1 MWAHSTNN
9 SKSAMF
15 VLWTIFFL
23 VFIFVRPVS
32 SIAAS
37 DVTVTKFAGQ
47 NAATGSDNGIGSM
60 AKFSAPSRNV
70 LSPDETLLYVLDI
83 GNYKIRK
90 IVVSTG
96 QVSNFVG
103 SGVSGSANG
112 PGMASQFQTL
122 RDFVITSNN
131 AAGYILEN
139 YHIRQ
144 VTMSTIEVAPVAG
157 LQGTPG
163 YVEGPAVEA
172 RFNGLGGA
180 AIAPD
185 NSYMLIADSTNNRI
199 RKMTLLEPLTV
210 STIVGQATTGDG
222 NGIGTS
228 ALLNTPYCIDISNDG
243 LKAVVGTFGAV
254 RVITLSTMQVQ
265 TILSTASVQV
275 YDVVIR
281 SDSR

>member
-1 MWAHSTNN
+1 MNN
-9 SKSAMF
+9 SKSTMF

-23 VFIFVRPVS
+23 VFILVRPVS

-37 DVTVTKFAGQ
+37 DVTVTNFAGQ
-47 NAATGSDNGIGSM
+47 NAVSGSANSIGTTAT
-60 AKFSAPSRNV
+60 FSTPTRIV
-70 LSPDETLLYVLDI
+70 LSPDETLLYVLDF
-83 GNYKIRK
+83 NNFKIRK

-96 QVSNFVG
+96 QVSDFVG

-112 PGMASQFQTL
+112 PGMASEFQTL

-131 AAGYILEN
+131 AAGYILEEF
-139 YHIRQ
+139 HIRQ

-163 YVEGPAVEA
+163 YVEGPAADA
-172 RFNGLGGA
+172 RFYSLGGA

-185 NSYMLIADSTNNRI
+185 NSYMLIADSTNHRI
-199 RKMTLLEPLTV
+199 RKMTLFGSLTV
-210 STIVGQATTGDG
+210 STIVGQATSGG
-222 NGIGTS
+222 NNGIGTS

-243 LKAVVGTFGAV
+243 LKAVVGTLDSV

-265 TILSTASVQV
+265 TMLSTALV